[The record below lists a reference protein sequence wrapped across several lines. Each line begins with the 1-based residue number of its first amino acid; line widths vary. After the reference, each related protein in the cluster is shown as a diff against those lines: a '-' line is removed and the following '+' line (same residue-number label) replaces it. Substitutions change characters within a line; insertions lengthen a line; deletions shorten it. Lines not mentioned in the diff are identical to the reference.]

1 MDFSS
6 VVSVFPFRESE
17 DGSSASCTFGLR
29 RPGLRFAASSV
40 VVAEEDDGAGGNPA
54 GGVDMLEPSLLLT
67 SSMVSGGFQSG
78 QFLASFESSGTSTI
92 SLSLRLT
99 EINQV

>member
-1 MDFSS
+1 M
-6 VVSVFPFRESE
+6 VSVFPFRESE

-40 VVAEEDDGAGGNPA
+40 VVAEDDGAGGNPA